1 MMRSNLRGVFARFL
15 VVVLAT
21 LALVPATGLAPE
33 PDPVS
38 KRWQLDVTPGDL
50 RVAYVN
56 TLDGAGAY
64 VYFTYS
70 VTNNT
75 GADLEFVPSFV
86 LATDSGVSMMS
97 GLGVPSSVTDHILRS
112 LEHPFMQDQVDI
124 LGPIQQGPENAKH
137 GVVIW
142 PLRDFRAD
150 EIRVF
155 GAGFSGETE
164 TIELTDP
171 RTGEDI
177 ELTFRKT
184 LMLRFSSPGEIRVGD
199 VGDDSFRVTEQRWI
213 MR

>member
-1 MMRSNLRGVFARFL
+1 MRSNLRGTFARFCA
-15 VVVLAT
+15 VLLASV
-21 LALVPATGLAPE
+21 ALVPAMGLAPE

-38 KRWQLDVTPGDL
+38 KRWQLEVTPGDL
-50 RVAYVN
+50 RVAYVS

-64 VYFTYS
+64 AYFTYS

-75 GADLEFVPSFV
+75 GTDLEFVPSFV
-86 LATDSGVSMMS
+86 LTTDSGVSMMS
-97 GLGVPSSVTDHILRS
+97 GLSVPASVTEHILRS
-112 LEHPFMQDQVDI
+112 LEHPFLQDQVDI

-137 GVVIW
+137 GLVVW
-142 PLRDFRAD
+142 PVRDFRAD

-155 GAGFSGETE
+155 GAGFSGETD

-171 RTGEDI
+171 RTGEAV

-184 LMLRFSSPGEIRVGD
+184 LMLRFASPGEIRVGEM
-199 VGDDSFRVTEQRWI
+199 GDDAFQVAEKRWI

>member
-1 MMRSNLRGVFARFL
+1 MMRSNLRGVCARFL
-15 VVVLAT
+15 AVLLAAVVLA
-21 LALVPATGLAPE
+21 PAMGLAPE

-38 KRWQLDVTPGDL
+38 KRWQLEVTPGDL
-50 RVAYVN
+50 RVVYVN
-56 TLDGAGAY
+56 TLDSSGAY

-70 VTNNT
+70 VTNHT
-75 GADLEFVPSFV
+75 GDDLEFVPSFV
-86 LATDSGVSMMS
+86 LATDSGLSMMS

-112 LEHPFMQDQVDI
+112 LEHPFMQDQIDI

-137 GVVIW
+137 GLVVW
-142 PLRDFRAD
+142 PLRDFRVD

-171 RTGEDI
+171 RTGEEV
-177 ELTFRKT
+177 ELIFRKT
-184 LMLRFSSPGEIRVGD
+184 LMMRFASPGEIRVGEI
-199 VGDDSFRVTEQRWI
+199 GDDTFRVTEKRWI

>member
-1 MMRSNLRGVFARFL
+1 MRSNPRGVFARCCAFL
-15 VVVLAT
+15 FAAV
-21 LALVPATGLAPE
+21 ALVPALGLAPE

-38 KRWQLDVTPGDL
+38 KRWQLEVIPGDL

-64 VYFTYS
+64 AYFTYS

-75 GADLEFVPSFV
+75 GTDLEFVPSFV
-86 LATDSGVSMMS
+86 LATDTGVSMMS
-97 GLGVPSSVTDHILRS
+97 GLGVPASVTDHILDS
-112 LEHPFMQDQVDI
+112 LEHPFMQDQVEI

-137 GVVIW
+137 GLVIW
-142 PLRDFRAD
+142 PIRDFRAD

-164 TIELTDP
+164 TISLTDP
-171 RTGEDI
+171 ATGEAV

-184 LMLRFSSPGEIRVGD
+184 LMLRFASPGEIRVNE
-199 VGDDSFRVTEQRWI
+199 VGDDSFRVTEKRWI

>member
-1 MMRSNLRGVFARFL
+1 MRSNLRGAVARICAVLLAAFA
-15 VVVLAT
+15 LA
-21 LALVPATGLAPE
+21 PAMGLAPE

-38 KRWQLDVTPGDL
+38 KRWQLEVQPGDL

-64 VYFTYS
+64 AYFTYS

-75 GADLEFVPSFV
+75 GTDLEFVPSFV
-86 LATDSGVSMMS
+86 LATDTGVSMMS
-97 GLGVPSSVTDHILRS
+97 GLGVPASVTDHILQS

-137 GVVIW
+137 GLVIW
-142 PLRDFRAD
+142 PMRDFRAD

-155 GAGFSGETE
+155 GAGFSGETD
-164 TIELTDP
+164 TISLTDP
-171 RTGEDI
+171 STGDPV

-184 LMLRFSSPGEIRVGD
+184 LMLRFASPGEIRVGEI
-199 VGDDSFRVTEQRWI
+199 GDDAFRVSERRWI